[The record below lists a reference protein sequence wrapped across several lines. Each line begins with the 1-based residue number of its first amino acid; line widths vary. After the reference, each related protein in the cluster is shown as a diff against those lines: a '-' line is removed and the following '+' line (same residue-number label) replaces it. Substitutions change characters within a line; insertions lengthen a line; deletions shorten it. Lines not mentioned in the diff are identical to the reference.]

1 MFAEVQI
8 SAFLRYREETD
19 MSDNYKA
26 KVIEKY
32 ADGREVGRA
41 ERSGAFGM
49 EFLYTKK
56 AIDPYISEDKRV
68 IEIGCGG
75 GYYLMNYAP
84 RCKEYIGVDLSPV
97 NIEITKEQI
106 AGSGY
111 QNADAQVGDATNLTQ
126 IPDQSFDVVLCLGP
140 LYHLKRED
148 WAKCI
153 AECKRICKD
162 DGVIIFAFI
171 NKAGVIAKFAPFA
184 GWENVLTPHIGE
196 CVLEKGTD
204 DVNTDIFF
212 YTTPEEMVEDTAR
225 EGLKKIRMRGVDFLI
240 LDETLDEFTTE
251 QRKIWFKLADLIF
264 ESEYATAL
272 TNHAL
277 FICEKEN

>member
-1 MFAEVQI
+1 
-8 SAFLRYREETD
+8 
-19 MSDNYKA
+19 MSENYKA

-32 ADGREVGRA
+32 ADGREVDRA
-41 ERSGAFGM
+41 ERSGIFGM

-56 AIDPYISEDKRV
+56 AVDPYITKDKRV

-84 RCKEYIGVDLSPV
+84 VCKEYLGVDLSPV
-97 NIEITKEQI
+97 NIEIVKEEI
-106 AGSGY
+106 AKSGY
-111 QNADAQVGDATNLTQ
+111 TNAAAQVGDATDLAE
-126 IPDQSFDVVLCLGP
+126 IPDQSYDVVLCLGP

-148 WAKCI
+148 RGKCI

-196 CVLEKGTD
+196 CVIEKGTD

-212 YTTPEEMVEDTAR
+212 YATPEELIEDTEK
-225 EGLKKIRMRGVDFLI
+225 EGLKRIRMCGVDFLI
-240 LDETLDEFTTE
+240 LDETLDEFTKE
-251 QRKIWFKLADLIF
+251 QREIWFKLADLIF

-277 FICEKEN
+277 FICKKENS